1 MNYWALKQSV
11 TKYNKGLFKIIKK
24 FRQYLNQKIDLS
36 KSSTQLAKQLSSQ
49 TLANSNLT
57 LSKKD
62 LNQLVHTDELNDDK
76 YFNKMKII
84 CKKSLHLKCS
94 KYNFN
99 RSLAEFTAETYSVFY
114 DLNQISQKLTVEYEK
129 DKKENGAKFK
139 KDIKNLLSQKLKYIS
154 DLMKQL
160 THLGLS
166 YRRGNLTYSAQHEN
180 INQILSFEPCLYSFQ
195 QDELITSNFNQTNFA
210 YYVCLDLFVS
220 FKQLLDLR
228 VINPTKGLI

>member
-1 MNYWALKQSV
+1 MLTDTLWNVYNYYSVLYSPLLLDDLNAHKQTIEKELKDFIDICRWQDMNYWALKQSV

-49 TLANSNLT
+49 KLANSNLT

-99 RSLAEFTAETYSVFY
+99 RSLAEFTAETYSVFF

-154 DLMKQL
+154 DLMK
-160 THLGLS
+160 
-166 YRRGNLTYSAQHEN
+166 
-180 INQILSFEPCLYSFQ
+180 
-195 QDELITSNFNQTNFA
+195 
-210 YYVCLDLFVS
+210 
-220 FKQLLDLR
+220 
-228 VINPTKGLI
+228 